1 MRENMVKIEK
11 PNNLGGYPVSV
22 HNHIRMRYA
31 AMNDSIIT
39 KICPK
44 CQIEKPISEFNKSNG
59 HKDGLGSYCKDCI
72 KLYQQENKLHIAEY
86 QKQYR
91 IKNGESLRQYARE
104 HHAMYRYGISKKQL
118 DKLVDICGSSCQICG
133 ASLSV
138 SNPPHVDHN
147 HDTGE
152 VRGILCRCCNSGLG
166 LFQDSTMFL
175 KKAIEYLS

>member
-1 MRENMVKIEK
+1 MASKMNNDLDNLQKQILKCKLCKKQYNKQYLQNHKEEIKQKNKRKYIEHREEI
-11 PNNLGGYPVSV
+11 L
-22 HNHIRMRYA
+22 
-31 AMNDSIIT
+31 
-39 KICPK
+39 
-44 CQIEKPISEFNKSNG
+44 Q
-59 HKDGLGSYCKDCI
+59 
-72 KLYQQENKLHIAEY
+72 Y